1 MRMVR
6 AIITLLIVISV
17 SRSVWAFPDEASEM
31 LARAEALYYEADF
44 AKSIELLLRADDL
57 LRQSGDVK
65 QKTDVKLQL
74 ALSYIGLNDTA
85 RAKTYLSELFALD
98 PDRRIDPQVYSP
110 KVIQLAEEAKAD
122 LNDRRCRSLLD
133 ETQRQLASSNGD
145 AVLKLIG
152 SSQTKCSGLAVVFP
166 KAAELVFKEG
176 LDSYKKAQMKEA
188 LQKFR
193 AALGL
198 EPKHEL
204 AAQYVELTERKLEV
218 TADRALLA
226 WRKNFN
232 AGDFALA
239 ARDYRE
245 LVSVSSSATVDEVRG
260 EYTRTLSS
268 LVDSWNRACAQED
281 TAQMEEIRVRIN
293 ALLPEP
299 SFGEDILAKMTT
311 CTRNGCIQMNP
322 QVALAR
328 LKTRVDPQF
337 ASFVVSQIRVSPVTV
352 RVKVRIN
359 EKGDIVSTEPQ
370 GGNPLLYNGIRTA
383 MDQWKFSP
391 AIRDGEP
398 RCVDAEIPIVI
409 NFKN

>member
-6 AIITLLIVISV
+6 AIITLLIVISA
-17 SRSVWAFPDEASEM
+17 SRSAWAFPDEASEM

-44 AKSIELLLRADDL
+44 AKSIELLLRTDDL

-85 RAKTYLSELFALD
+85 RAKTYLGELFALD
-98 PDRRIDPQVYSP
+98 SDRRIDSQVYSP
-110 KVIQLAEEAKAD
+110 KVIQLADEAKAE

-152 SSQTKCSGLAVVFP
+152 SSQTKCSELAVVFP

-176 LDSYKKAQMKEA
+176 LDAYKKAQMKEA

-193 AALGL
+193 AAIGL

-218 TADRALLA
+218 TADGALLA

-232 AGDFALA
+232 AGDYALA

-260 EYTRTLSS
+260 EYSSALSS

-281 TAQMEEIRVRIN
+281 TAQMEEMRVRIN

-359 EKGDIVSTEPQ
+359 EKGDIVTSEPQ

-383 MDQWKFSP
+383 MEQWKFSP

-409 NFKN
+409 TFKN

>member
-65 QKTDVKLQL
+65 QKTDVKLQF

-110 KVIQLAEEAKAD
+110 KVIQLAEEAKAE

-152 SSQTKCSGLAVVFP
+152 SSPTKCSGLAVVFP

-281 TAQMEEIRVRIN
+281 TAQMEEIRVRIK

-352 RVKVRIN
+352 RMKVRIN

-370 GGNPLLYNGIRTA
+370 GGNPLLYNGIRAA

>member
-1 MRMVR
+1 MELSERLWGKHRSVAYEFQSEAYWSSKIHNSNLRDIVSPEMKPEFRWSFRRGSSMRMVR
-6 AIITLLIVISV
+6 AIITLLIVISA
-17 SRSVWAFPDEASEM
+17 SRSAWAFPDEASEM

-44 AKSIELLLRADDL
+44 AKSIELLLRTDDL

-85 RAKTYLSELFALD
+85 RAKTYLGELFALD
-98 PDRRIDPQVYSP
+98 SDRRIDSQVYSP
-110 KVIQLAEEAKAD
+110 KVIQLADEAKAE

-152 SSQTKCSGLAVVFP
+152 SSQTKCSELAVVFP

-176 LDSYKKAQMKEA
+176 LDAYKKAQMKEA

-193 AALGL
+193 AAIGL

-218 TADRALLA
+218 TADGALLA

-232 AGDFALA
+232 AGDYALA

-260 EYTRTLSS
+260 EYSSALSS
-268 LVDSWNRACAQED
+268 LVD
-281 TAQMEEIRVRIN
+281 
-293 ALLPEP
+293 
-299 SFGEDILAKMTT
+299 
-311 CTRNGCIQMNP
+311 
-322 QVALAR
+322 
-328 LKTRVDPQF
+328 
-337 ASFVVSQIRVSPVTV
+337 
-352 RVKVRIN
+352 
-359 EKGDIVSTEPQ
+359 
-370 GGNPLLYNGIRTA
+370 
-383 MDQWKFSP
+383 
-391 AIRDGEP
+391 
-398 RCVDAEIPIVI
+398 
-409 NFKN
+409 

>member
-1 MRMVR
+1 MVR
-6 AIITLLIVISV
+6 AIITLLIVISA
-17 SRSVWAFPDEASEM
+17 SRSAWAFPDEASEM

-44 AKSIELLLRADDL
+44 AKSIELLLRTDDL

-85 RAKTYLSELFALD
+85 RAKTYLGELFALD
-98 PDRRIDPQVYSP
+98 SDRRIDSQVYSP
-110 KVIQLAEEAKAD
+110 KVIQLADEAKAE

-152 SSQTKCSGLAVVFP
+152 SSQTKCSELAVVFP

-176 LDSYKKAQMKEA
+176 LDAYKKAQMKEA

-193 AALGL
+193 AAIGL

-218 TADRALLA
+218 TADGALLA

-232 AGDFALA
+232 AGDYALA

-260 EYTRTLSS
+260 EYSSALSS

-281 TAQMEEIRVRIN
+281 TAQMEEMRVRIN

-359 EKGDIVSTEPQ
+359 EKGDIVTSEPQ

-383 MDQWKFSP
+383 MEQWKFSP

-409 NFKN
+409 TFKN